1 MVDTTHEEEKDAIK
15 YTISTALYS
24 TCQGKKMLRSPLTSK
39 TGQWEWED
47 LPDGHCI
54 VGRIKTKSR
63 ITGRYR
69 VLVTLFELNAD
80 GKPIRWLCEDTDKKT
95 LIDFH
100 EDVASPSYATPVTV
114 RVKWRVEEERFTRK
128 ARTSPTLVGD
138 SHHPSVI
145 PGELEIYD
153 RAELVTTQATPSYA
167 SGA

>member
-1 MVDTTHEEEKDAIK
+1 MADTTREEEKDAIK
-15 YTISTALYS
+15 YTISAGLY
-24 TCQGKKMLRSPLTSK
+24 TCHGKKMLRSPLTSK

-69 VLVTLFELNAD
+69 VLITLFELNAD
-80 GKPIRWLCEDTDKKT
+80 GQPIRWLCEDTDKKT
-95 LIDFH
+95 FIDFH
-100 EDVASPSYATPVTV
+100 EDVASPSYATPT

-128 ARTSPTLVGD
+128 ARTSPILVRD

-145 PGELEIYD
+145 PKELEIYD
-153 RAELVTTQATPSYA
+153 RAELLTVQATPSYA